1 MTEPTEQQYDDEPK
15 ESVIGAILGWGA
27 LAAFAVGFAWYVGAP
42 LIVGERWA
50 NKQDSAIETVR
61 NWKPSGGDSLYDMI
75 RAYSLR
81 AKDNDIYIG
90 QFSWDALQREGP
102 EYEVTLL
109 WTEGSK
115 KKVAIWRV
123 NLQSKQVRP
132 QGNEASTLPQRIAP
146 GGEGP
151 S

>member
-1 MTEPTEQQYDDEPK
+1 MTEPTEQQYEDEPK

-27 LAAFAVGFAWYVGAP
+27 LAAFAIGFAWYIGAP

-50 NKQDSAIETVR
+50 NKADEAIQTVR
-61 NWKPSGGDSLYDMI
+61 EWTPTGGDSLYDMI

-81 AKDNDIYIG
+81 AKDNDVYIG

-132 QGNEASTLPQRIAP
+132 QGNEASTLPQRISPDA
-146 GGEGP
+146 G
-151 S
+151 